1 MYDKVFENFR
11 MNCKASDE
19 IISKYESILPKEILN
34 VWKEYGFGTI
44 LDGYLKII
52 NPDEYSEILD
62 MAYDG
67 EEVAIPIFVTAF
79 GDIWVL
85 EEGKY
90 IIAVKIKNGTIEGV
104 PGGFKYFWEDLEN
117 DDIDEIN
124 NEIGKYKAAVA
135 KLGELEFDECFG
147 YTPLLGLGGSEKTEN
162 LEKVNTKVHIELIAQ
177 LVGRIE

>member
-62 MAYDG
+62 
-67 EEVAIPIFVTAF
+67 
-79 GDIWVL
+79 
-85 EEGKY
+85 K
-90 IIAVKIKNGTIEGV
+90 
-104 PGGFKYFWEDLEN
+104 
-117 DDIDEIN
+117 
-124 NEIGKYKAAVA
+124 
-135 KLGELEFDECFG
+135 
-147 YTPLLGLGGSEKTEN
+147 
-162 LEKVNTKVHIELIAQ
+162 
-177 LVGRIE
+177 RI